1 MGSPLWTHESRGRR
15 PARRPV
21 SRASYPTTFADA
33 QRNLDEAGVPRDVA
47 MSITGHKTESMY
59 RRYNI
64 VNLKRQRS
72 GLELAQEFRDSQ
84 AAKAAQELNVV
95 ATKR

>member
-1 MGSPLWTHESRGRR
+1 
-15 PARRPV
+15 
-21 SRASYPTTFADA
+21 
-33 QRNLDEAGVPRDVA
+33 

-95 ATKR
+95 AMKR

>member
-1 MGSPLWTHESRGRR
+1 
-15 PARRPV
+15 
-21 SRASYPTTFADA
+21 
-33 QRNLDEAGVPRDVA
+33 

-72 GLELAQEFRDSQ
+72 GLELAQEFRHSQ

-95 ATKR
+95 ALKR